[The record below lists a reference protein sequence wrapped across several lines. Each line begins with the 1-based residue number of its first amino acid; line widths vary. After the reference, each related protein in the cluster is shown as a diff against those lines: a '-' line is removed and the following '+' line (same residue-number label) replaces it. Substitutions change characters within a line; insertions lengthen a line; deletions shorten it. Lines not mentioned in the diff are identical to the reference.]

1 MPLKIKM
8 PESRKE
14 KYVDVLLLFMVLIS
28 MSGLIYSLWHS

>member
-8 PESRKE
+8 PESPKE
-14 KYVDVLLLFMVLIS
+14 MCVDALLVFMVLIS